1 MNKIIDSQIHQLDI
15 KLFLEEINPAQAE
28 TLFGGYCQSSQN
40 YPDIYMSDIAEMIN
54 QAKKQTEG
62 VDNKRSKQKINT
74 IDNSKKTYLNGV
86 EIPRKGK
93 TVAISF

>member
-1 MNKIIDSQIHQLDI
+1 MKKIMDSHIHQLDI
-15 KLFLEEINPAQAE
+15 RILLEEITPAEAE
-28 TLFGGYCQSSQN
+28 SLLGGYCQSSQS
-40 YPDIYMSDIAEMIN
+40 YPDISMGDMAEIMN

-62 VDNKRSKQKINT
+62 VDNKGSKQKINT

-93 TVAISF
+93 TVFISL

>member
-1 MNKIIDSQIHQLDI
+1 
-15 KLFLEEINPAQAE
+15 
-28 TLFGGYCQSSQN
+28 
-40 YPDIYMSDIAEMIN
+40 MSDIAEIIN

-93 TVAISF
+93 TVFISL